1 MVIHFQLNYL
11 TQWGEHIAVEIDGNA
26 NNPVVLSTE
35 DGKQWETTVKL
46 PHDTQENWSPTAI
59 AYGAAHNACVKNV
72 EHNATSFTQKAKS
85 KPPILR
91 LTIGATF
98 HNIML
103 SSHLPFL
110 VTLEQNILLAL
121 H

>member
-1 MVIHFQLNYL
+1 MAMRIILLFYL
-11 TQWGEHIAVEIDGNA
+11 QRMA
-26 NNPVVLSTE
+26 NS
-35 DGKQWETTVKL
+35 GKQL
-46 PHDTQENWSPTAI
+46 SNCLIDTQENWSPTAI